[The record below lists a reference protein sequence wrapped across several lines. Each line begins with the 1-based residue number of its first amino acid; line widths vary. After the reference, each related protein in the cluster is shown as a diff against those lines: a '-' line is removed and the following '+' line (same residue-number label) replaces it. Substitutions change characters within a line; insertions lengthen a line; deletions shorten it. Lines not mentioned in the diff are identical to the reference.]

1 MPIRRRALALWVLVL
16 PLLAVAAACG
26 GSAEPGAGAP
36 APVAAAPDQAA
47 QAGADETAAEASA
60 EGASDDAAAAA
71 GGAVAVV
78 TGAPVPPLAAGT
90 VQAEASQTASG
101 GRFPPFNDPRVVL
114 PEAATWLRDD
124 TLVLGAEQNGDARA
138 YPVSMITFHHVIND
152 VLGGEPY
159 LVTF

>member
-1 MPIRRRALALWVLVL
+1 MTSRRRAQALWFLVL

-26 GSAEPGAGAP
+26 GSDEPGAGAP
-36 APVAAAPDQAA
+36 ARDQ
-47 QAGADETAAEASA
+47 ASA
-60 EGASDDAAAAA
+60 EGAADDGAAAA

-78 TGAPVPPLAAGT
+78 TGAPVPPSAAGT
-90 VQAEASQTASG
+90 VQAEASPTASRG
-101 GRFPPFNDPRVVL
+101 GRFPSLNDPRVVL

-124 TLVLGAEQNGDARA
+124 TLVLGAVQNGDARA
-138 YPVSMITFHHVIND
+138 YPVFMMTFHHVTND